1 MEPRY
6 SKPFIKEAIVRVD
19 FSPENSVTDSFVEGD
34 FAAANRERYPNVEP
48 RVQVGQEFLFG
59 PDGMS
64 QKKVETREWQLFGPE
79 RDRRVLLG
87 SAALVVSFTAYTRWP
102 DLKSDFIRA
111 LDVLAAQYP
120 AAQVTR
126 LGVRYINF
134 VSIKEPN
141 PFDWDGWIDSR
152 LTSSLTF
159 PNDPKRI
166 TRSMH
171 VLELEYPDDVRLKY
185 QFGVPNPDYPAP
197 VKQKHFVMDLDASA
211 SRILDTGEV
220 KRLLEP
226 MHDSIK
232 SLFEA
237 SISDKLR
244 RHMGVLEHDAS

>member
-6 SKPFIKEAIVRVD
+6 QKPFIKEAIIRVD
-19 FSPENSVTDSFVEGD
+19 FSPENQVTDGFVEGD
-34 FAAANRERYPNVEP
+34 FAAANRNRYPNVEP

-79 RDRRVLLG
+79 RDRRILLG
-87 SAALVVSFTAYTRWP
+87 NAALVVSVTAYTRWP

-111 LDVLAAQYP
+111 LDALAAHFP
-120 AAQVTR
+120 KAQVTR

-141 PFDWDGWIDSR
+141 PFDWEGWIDAR
-152 LTSSLTF
+152 LTSALTF
-159 PNDPKRI
+159 PVDPKRT

-171 VLELEYPDDVRLKY
+171 VLELEYPEDVRLKY

-197 VKQKHFVMDLDASA
+197 VKQKHFVMDMDASA

-220 KRLLEP
+220 KGLLEP

-232 SLFEA
+232 ALFEA
-237 SISDKLR
+237 SIGDNLR
-244 RHMGVLEHDAS
+244 AKMGVLTHDES